1 MAAAALRPDLRPG
14 LKWDDQDYRIARLTG
29 SYRCSI
35 YGLGVVANS
44 TIPGVPASTI
54 ASEDIRISFGS
65 LPAWLHEVSDTQ
77 IETSY
82 VADYKSAFGEPALR
96 VFRVLD
102 GRYYRFRYAD
112 ETEFVVDNAGTEVW
126 AAWNEPLT
134 LEDTAT
140 YLLGPVMGFVML
152 LRGVVCLHAS
162 AVVIGNEAIALLG
175 PAGSGKSTT
184 AAAFAE
190 LGYSVL
196 AEDVVTLDDQG
207 DHFLVRP
214 GYPCIRLWPASVK
227 ALYGSE
233 THLPRLTPNWDKCY
247 LDLSD
252 NFQREPLRLAAI
264 YHLGERRHETSAPFV
279 QALDR
284 SEGLMSL
291 VANTYATK
299 LMDKQMRA
307 REFELLTRVVKN
319 VPLRRVTPHADPS
332 RISDLCARIVE
343 DFFSHKKAQKHK
355 TA

>member
-1 MAAAALRPDLRPG
+1 M
-14 LKWDDQDYRIARLTG
+14 TG

-54 ASEDIRISFGS
+54 ATEDIRISLGS

-82 VADYKSAFGEPALR
+82 IADYKSECGEPALR

-102 GRYYRFRYAD
+102 GKYFRFRYAD
-112 ETEFVVDNAGTEVW
+112 ETEFVIDKAGTEVW
-126 AAWNEPLT
+126 AAWRKPLT
-134 LEDTAT
+134 IEDTAT

-162 AVVIGNEAIALLG
+162 AVAIGDEAIALLG

-190 LGYSVL
+190 RGYGVL
-196 AEDVVTLDDQG
+196 AEDVVTLDDRG
-207 DHFLVRP
+207 DQFLVRP
-214 GYPCIRLWPASVK
+214 GYPCIRLWPAAVK

-233 THLPRLTPNWDKCY
+233 THLPKLTPNWDKCY
-247 LDLSD
+247 LELSES
-252 NFQREPLRLAAI
+252 FQQEPLRLAAI
-264 YHLGERRHETSAPFV
+264 YQLGERRHDVTAPFV
-279 QALDR
+279 RGLDR
-284 SEGLMSL
+284 AEGLMSL

-307 REFELLTRVVKN
+307 REFELLTRVVGN
-319 VPLRRVTPHADPS
+319 VPVRRVTPHSDITQIPELCTRILSDFES
-332 RISDLCARIVE
+332 R
-343 DFFSHKKAQKHK
+343 F
-355 TA
+355 